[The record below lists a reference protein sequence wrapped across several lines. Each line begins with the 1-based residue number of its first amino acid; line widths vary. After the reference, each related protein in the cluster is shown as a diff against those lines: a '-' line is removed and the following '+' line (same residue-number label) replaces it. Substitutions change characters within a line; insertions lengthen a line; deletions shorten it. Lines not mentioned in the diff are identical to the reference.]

1 MIINLFIT
9 EGLNE
14 LKVGSKHYGADTH
27 TRAHTDTCKHLGGGL
42 SQNATCH
49 RPRIAVTSPLN
60 NKNHLQRQTE
70 GGGGRAAGGPA
81 GRPGRKTSRY
91 IDKSTTDMKSRSR
104 CRNPTQSNAR
114 ARQRRLHKH
123 QASCQT
129 THICSTSSVESLR
142 PSGRRFFFF
151 CRGRSRRE
159 PLMAKRCCVADF
171 GACSPWLTSFFLLPL
186 PCKTPLASALV
197 SESRVVVLLAKQL
210 SVGKET
216 NQHSSLELCSVFMG
230 RERKINK

>member
-1 MIINLFIT
+1 
-9 EGLNE
+9 
-14 LKVGSKHYGADTH
+14 
-27 TRAHTDTCKHLGGGL
+27 
-42 SQNATCH
+42 
-49 RPRIAVTSPLN
+49 
-60 NKNHLQRQTE
+60 
-70 GGGGRAAGGPA
+70 
-81 GRPGRKTSRY
+81 
-91 IDKSTTDMKSRSR
+91 MKSRSR

-142 PSGRRFFFF
+142 PSGRSFFFFF
-151 CRGRSRRE
+151 CRGQSRRE

-210 SVGKET
+210 ECGKRDK
-216 NQHSSLELCSVFMG
+216 SAFVFGIMFCIHG
-230 RERKINK
+230 KRKKNK